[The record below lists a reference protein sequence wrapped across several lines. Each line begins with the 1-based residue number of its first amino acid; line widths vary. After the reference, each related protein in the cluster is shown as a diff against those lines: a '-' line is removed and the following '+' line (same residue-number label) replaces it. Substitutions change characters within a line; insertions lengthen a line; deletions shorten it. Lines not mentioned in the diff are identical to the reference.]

1 MFLLCSQKDTVDPWT
16 MGVKGADLQAVQDLY
31 ITWLPKNLSCILV
44 STGGLVPWSLQ
55 IPKSTYTQVPY
66 IKWSRLVHAAGP
78 QHLRTP
84 VDQKQYKYL
93 LKKICL

>member
-1 MFLLCSQKDTVDPWT
+1 MFLLFSQKDTVDPWT
-16 MGVKGADLQAVQDLY
+16 MGVMGADLQAVQDLY

-44 STGGLVPWSLQ
+44 SMGGLVPWSPQ

-66 IKWSRLVHAAGP
+66 IKWSRSVHTAGP

-84 VDQKQYKYL
+84 VDQKQYRYL
-93 LKKICL
+93 LEKICL